1 MKYELLV
8 VTPTGYYPALNS
20 VPLSDSHLDV
30 IKLEEAVKL
39 LRPGFEESYDLVIR
53 WSNNDPDYDEIT
65 SKEIEEKRK
74 KLYDKLPL

>member
-1 MKYELLV
+1 MKYELLI

-20 VPLSDSHLDV
+20 VPLSNDAVTLSA
-30 IKLEEAVKL
+30 LEEIVKL
-39 LRPGFEESYDLVIR
+39 LRPGYKESYDLVMR
-53 WSNNDPDYDEIT
+53 LTSDDPDYDEIT